1 LNNGG
6 TKEGSRERKGSSR
19 GTHLEQGKTDQTSL
33 LGTSSYVMLVGAE
46 KVKGHR
52 FIRDMTM
59 GK

>member
-1 LNNGG
+1 
-6 TKEGSRERKGSSR
+6 
-19 GTHLEQGKTDQTSL
+19 

-59 GK
+59 GKWCVFI